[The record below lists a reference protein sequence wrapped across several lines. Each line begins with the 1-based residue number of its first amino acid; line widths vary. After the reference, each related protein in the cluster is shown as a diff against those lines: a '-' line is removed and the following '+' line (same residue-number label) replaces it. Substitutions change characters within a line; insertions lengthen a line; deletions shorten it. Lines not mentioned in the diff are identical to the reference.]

1 MGKKAKSAKA
11 LLRKILLHDNPG
23 MNEIDARQAFFEFVE
38 RIPNLKDEITAEVLS
53 RMKREIGADKFNE
66 DETERATC

>member
-23 MNEIDARQAFFEFVE
+23 MNEIDARQAFFEFV
-38 RIPNLKDEITAEVLS
+38 R
-53 RMKREIGADKFNE
+53 ADSE
-66 DETERATC
+66 S